1 MNVGLG
7 KWRAKSN
14 LLLVEDLRLA
24 LISLKALTSVTIFWV
39 PGHAGVFENEIS
51 DVLAKRG
58 AEGIT
63 SNVSLFPEQLTIII
77 KLFDRVSES
86 TNP

>member
-24 LISLKALTSVTIFWV
+24 LNSLKALTSVTIFWV

-63 SNVSLFPEQLTIII
+63 SNVSLLPEQLT
-77 KLFDRVSES
+77 KLRDECHNQQTPS
-86 TNP
+86 NP